1 MLDEIALKI
10 YTKTKKV
17 IDRGN
22 KSKTL
27 NEVKPVKNIYK
38 NSQSFLEILREAL
51 RNWNS
56 VLI

>member
-27 NEVKPVKNIYK
+27 NEVN
-38 NSQSFLEILREAL
+38 QSKTYIKTLR
-51 RNWNS
+51 
-56 VLI
+56 VF